1 MIELHIR
8 MIKLMFFVLI
18 LVKKM
23 MYGFGDSMEPLEP
36 TLDLMNTLTKD
47 FIIQLVWIFSLK
59 TMKSLMIAKDRHRV
73 LDDACIQYSVRKM
86 PYIN

>member
-1 MIELHIR
+1 
-8 MIKLMFFVLI
+8 MFFVLI

-47 FIIQLVWIFSLK
+47 FIIQLV
-59 TMKSLMIAKDRHRV
+59 
-73 LDDACIQYSVRKM
+73 
-86 PYIN
+86 

>member
-1 MIELHIR
+1 MIELHMR

-47 FIIQLVWIFSLK
+47 FIIQLVWIFSLLQ
-59 TMKSLMIAKDRHRV
+59 SFDIKDYEIV
-73 LDDACIQYSVRKM
+73 DDCKRQAQSARRCLHSIFCS
-86 PYIN
+86 